1 MTGLDTL
8 TAVILSWG
16 SPELAL
22 RSSGALVGDG
32 LPPGRLVVIDN
43 ESTDES
49 AGRLRDELPGSVVL
63 PLDENVGFGRANN
76 LAARELEGDAYLF
89 LNNDAFLHER
99 GSLLRL
105 LAALAEPGVGV
116 VVPRVLNPGL
126 SLQPTVAPIQSP
138 AVALV
143 RASGLSRLVPNRW
156 QPRWS
161 THWDHAR
168 AREIQAAIAPV
179 VLVRREAWDDLG
191 GFTEETFMYAEDLD
205 LCWRARRRGWRVWF
219 AADAVFVHV
228 GNASGRAQWQSEAR
242 RSERVGQAEAAMM
255 RRHLSRPSA
264 ALALALLAGGLL
276 ARALVFRLA
285 GDRER
290 AAVLRAAARGY
301 LGR

>member
-1 MTGLDTL
+1 
-8 TAVILSWG
+8 
-16 SPELAL
+16 
-22 RSSGALVGDG
+22 
-32 LPPGRLVVIDN
+32 
-43 ESTDES
+43 
-49 AGRLRDELPGSVVL
+49 
-63 PLDENVGFGRANN
+63 
-76 LAARELEGDAYLF
+76 
-89 LNNDAFLHER
+89 
-99 GSLLRL
+99 
-105 LAALAEPGVGV
+105 VGV
-116 VVPRVLNPGL
+116 VVPRVLNPDL

-191 GFTEETFMYAEDLD
+191 GFTEEAFMYAEDLD

-228 GNASGRAQWQSEAR
+228 GNVSGRAQWQSEAR